1 MYREVAAFILDDGFS
16 GVPPTALAKVR
27 HRFLKNENHHSL
39 EKDNTGGCLGF
50 ETLHQDS
57 DAQTEEEEDENFYG
71 GYKLSS
77 VQSYVRHEGCAED
90 LGPSMFDE
98 GDILRIAV
106 LDIRLCNLDRHGGN
120 ILVCQHQ
127 PYVNPKYSAAPVS
140 ASLSS
145 CRIYG
150 SAESFPLEA
159 GGNAGGEGG
168 GGGEGDCDKAFCE
181 GKGRQEEGD
190 TIPSFPFSNYS
201 SHPNPFDYD
210 CSSSSAASSAP
221 STSTSLQIFFDRCN
235 THAHAS
241 TVTPTPPL
249 PASTRPPRVPR
260 FLPKSRLVPIDHGYC
275 LPHVLHMSETAFT
288 WLNWSQV
295 KGEIC
300 VPCLHSFS
308 TLLHWLLS
316 CTSHALSLTSSN
328 SSLPTQGPV
337 PEHIRQYIASLDYNA
352 DVELLR
358 RSVG

>member
-1 MYREVAAFILDDGFS
+1 MKYSLQPCAFIGFGMYREVAAFILDDGFS

-159 GGNAGGEGG
+159 GGNE
-168 GGGEGDCDKAFCE
+168 GGEGDCDKAFR
-181 GKGRQEEGD
+181 GGRQEEGG

-235 THAHAS
+235 THAS

-249 PASTRPPRVPR
+249 PTRPPRVPR

-300 VPCLHSFS
+300 VAYLHSSFTALVS
-308 TLLHWLLS
+308 VLHF
-316 CTSHALSLTSSN
+316 ALSLS
-328 SSLPTQGPV
+328 
-337 PEHIRQYIASLDYNA
+337 H
-352 DVELLR
+352 LLSIYCTPIHP
-358 RSVG
+358 RSCTGAH

>member
-27 HRFLKNENHHSL
+27 HRFLKNEHHHSQ
-39 EKDNTGGCLGF
+39 EKESMGSLGF

-57 DAQTEEEEDENFYG
+57 DAHTEEEEDENFYG

-90 LGPSMFDE
+90 LGPCMFDE

-127 PYVNPKYSAAPVS
+127 PYVNPKYSAAPVC

-150 SAESFPLEA
+150 SAESFPLEGA
-159 GGNAGGEGG
+159 GAGAGHEEDGEHNG
-168 GGGEGDCDKAFCE
+168 CHR
-181 GKGRQEEGD
+181 GRQGEEGES
-190 TIPSFPFSNYS
+190 IPSFPFSNYT

-210 CSSSSAASSAP
+210 GTSSSAASSAP

-235 THAHAS
+235 THANINA
-241 TVTPTPPL
+241 PIPP
-249 PASTRPPRVPR
+249 PPTRPPRVPR

-295 KGEIC
+295 KGNSR
-300 VPCLHSFS
+300 LHNSFIPV
-308 TLLHWLLS
+308 LHCLLS
-316 CTSHALSLTSSN
+316 CTVSSHILIRFMCIPSPL
-328 SSLPTQGPV
+328 GPV
-337 PEHIRQYIASLDYNA
+337 PEHIRQYVAALDYNA

-358 RSVG
+358 RSVGE